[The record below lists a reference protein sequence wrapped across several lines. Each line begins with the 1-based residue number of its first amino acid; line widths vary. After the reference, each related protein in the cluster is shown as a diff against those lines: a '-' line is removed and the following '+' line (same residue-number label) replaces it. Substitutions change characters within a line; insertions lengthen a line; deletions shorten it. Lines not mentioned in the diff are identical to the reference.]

1 MGGQSL
7 HPEGV
12 TGTDPDCAGFRGQM
26 AKKLKVQ
33 NRHPDTAGGTNILIL
48 NIIAEGFGNS

>member
-7 HPEGV
+7 HPEVV
-12 TGTDPDCAGFRGQM
+12 TGTDPECAGFRGQM

-33 NRHPDTAGGTNILIL
+33 NRHPDTVFGTNIMIL
-48 NIIAEGFGNS
+48 NIIAEGFGKS

>member
-12 TGTDPDCAGFRGQM
+12 TGSDPDCAGFRGQM